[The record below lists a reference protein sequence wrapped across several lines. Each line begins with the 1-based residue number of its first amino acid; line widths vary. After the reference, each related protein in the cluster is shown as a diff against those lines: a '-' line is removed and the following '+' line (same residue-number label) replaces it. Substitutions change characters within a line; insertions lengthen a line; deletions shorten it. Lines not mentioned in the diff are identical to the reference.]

1 MDLARDVQDA
11 NQPRHPP
18 ENGFRPAILVENGTN
33 LAELYGE
40 GEIVVN
46 SEHRQ
51 AVCRLARGFRVCA
64 RALDGVIEAIE
75 LDSGDW
81 FALGVQWRPASA
93 TASGLDIQLFRGLI
107 DRALLRQRKPAR
119 KSAARRQ
126 RQLLSA

>member
-51 AVCRLARGFRVCA
+51 AVCRPARGFRICA

-75 LDSGDW
+75 TEGEGW

-107 DRALLRQRKPAR
+107 DHAQ
-119 KSAARRQ
+119 RRQ
-126 RQLLSA
+126 QKPGRKAAPRRQ